1 MQSIHWEIGIGYE
14 KKISRLPLIACTNVG
29 ETLFK
34 CLSSF
39 RFLVC
44 RARITGT
51 WMNTRSIGCTLPPSR
66 ASTGIHRLYGRQIPV
81 LAHALLQ
88 VFCTERAFRSTDPC
102 SPDFFSSFYLC
113 IRYDEIFGATKPIKV
128 KWNYRISFFFLPSF
142 RQLRPLQEMHLLP
155 AVQSYPILRAFA
167 SLCKRRR
174 SINTSP
180 PRPSPTIAKPLNTQ

>member
-1 MQSIHWEIGIGYE
+1 M
-14 KKISRLPLIACTNVG
+14 IACTNVG

-51 WMNTRSIGCTLPPSR
+51 WMNTRSIGCTRLPSH
-66 ASTGIHRLYGRQIPV
+66 ASTGIHRLYGRQILV

-88 VFCTERAFRSTDPC
+88 VFCTERAFRSTDPWLPWLLFIPLPLHPLWWNLRRHETHK
-102 SPDFFSSFYLC
+102 SEMKLPNFFSPCY
-113 IRYDEIFGATKPIKV
+113 
-128 KWNYRISFFFLPSF
+128 PSF
-142 RQLRPLQEMHLLP
+142 RQLRPLREMHLLP

-167 SLCKRRR
+167 SLCKRHR
-174 SINTSP
+174 SINTP
-180 PRPSPTIAKPLNTQ
+180 PPPFPYLRPWRNVKHTASKYVFERWL